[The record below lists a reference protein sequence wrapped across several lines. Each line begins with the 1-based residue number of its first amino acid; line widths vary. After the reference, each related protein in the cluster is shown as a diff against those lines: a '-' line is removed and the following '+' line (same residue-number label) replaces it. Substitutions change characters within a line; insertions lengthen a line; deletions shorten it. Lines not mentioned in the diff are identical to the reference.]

1 MVCENFRFQA
11 HRGDSADYPENT
23 LTAYSAAVREGYRL
37 IEADTKFTA
46 DGVCIMLHDG
56 TLNRTCRTASGGK
69 LPERVSASS
78 WTLAQIS
85 ELDAGL
91 FRGEEF
97 RGTRVPTLAETL
109 SLLRGTGVVLKLDNV
124 FESFDEAC
132 FETFCCTVAEAD
144 MEEQIAFTCKTMP
157 YFSYLAEKF
166 PRAEMHYDGM
176 LTEEAL
182 SSAARLAGDRLTVWI
197 PYDNEATAW
206 FRGRKADEAFCRELH
221 RYGKVGIWLLSTEEE
236 LDDAVNRFG
245 ADAIETNGTLKP
257 SALAHI

>member
-1 MVCENFRFQA
+1 MAHETFRFQA

-23 LTAYSAAVREGYRL
+23 LPAFDAAVREGYRL

-46 DGVCIMLHDG
+46 DGVCIMLHDAA
-56 TLNRTCRTASGGK
+56 LNRTCRTASGAE
-69 LPERVSASS
+69 LPEITPASS
-78 WTLAQIS
+78 RTLAQIR

-91 FRGEEF
+91 FRGERF

-124 FESFDEAC
+124 FESFDQAC
-132 FETFCCTVAEAD
+132 LETFCRTVAEAD

-157 YFSYLAEKF
+157 YFSYLAAKF

-176 LTEEAL
+176 LTVQAL
-182 SSAARLAGDRLTVWI
+182 TDAARLAGERLTVWI
-197 PYDNEATAW
+197 PYDNEVTAW
-206 FRGRKADEAFCRELH
+206 FPGRKADEAFCRELH
-221 RYGKVGIWLLSTEEE
+221 RYGKVGIWLISTVQE
-236 LDDAVNRFG
+236 LDAAVNRFG

-257 SALAHI
+257 QALSLI